1 MPLSGMTGAMG
12 QYKVA
17 GSVAKTT
24 KTGDEVQFKECNEM
38 CCSRGT
44 EDNALPGCA
53 DVLCKPSDRR
63 IG

>member
-17 GSVAKTT
+17 GS
-24 KTGDEVQFKECNEM
+24 
-38 CCSRGT
+38 
-44 EDNALPGCA
+44 A